1 MIGLDDVA
9 KAGRLLAVRTG
20 ADVRRYFEI
29 SAVKRLL
36 CVTERCPAALLTRRV
51 THYYYYFLFIF
62 FAKKRITMSFSRAP
76 LKRFN
81 DTFGKTCFWM

>member
-1 MIGLDDVA
+1 MQQCGRRQIFVIGLDDVA
-9 KAGRLLAVRTG
+9 NAGRLLAVRTG

-51 THYYYYFLFIF
+51 TNYYYYFLL
-62 FAKKRITMSFSRAP
+62 SFSP
-76 LKRFN
+76 KR
-81 DTFGKTCFWM
+81 GL